1 MTSKNNWLLRQ
12 KYDAFD
18 RDKLMNFARDL
29 QNLANEQNDL
39 IVTLREKADK
49 IEDESKKRTK
59 ANEEEIARVRREVQ
73 IPSEKERGPAAEVSA
88 FQKAEEQENYFGSLS
103 TPMWVRAEHDYP
115 DEAYFSCFHRK
126 FPTVLVYDPK
136 PDSLTAQSVQDL
148 QGNLKDFF
156 GGNLTDNSNVIGQ
169 RAIISRLPSRWSRA
183 IHVHIERMSTN
194 VTASNCR
201 VRVTTKDRTVKG
213 LEYYCTINL
222 KHIAWDT
229 KLNMLLGNI
238 RWLFILRAI
247 GESGKRMKDEKG

>member
-1 MTSKNNWLLRQ
+1 MTSKNNWLLQQ
-12 KYDAFD
+12 KFDSFD

-49 IEDESKKRTK
+49 IEDESEKRTK
-59 ANEEEIARVRREVQ
+59 ASEEEIARVRREVQ
-73 IPSEKERGPAAEVSA
+73 MLSEKEHGPAAEVSA

-103 TPMWVRAEHDYP
+103 TPLWIRAEHDYP

-148 QGNLKDFF
+148 QG
-156 GGNLTDNSNVIGQ
+156 Q

-183 IHVHIERMSTN
+183 IHVHIERMSMN

>member
-1 MTSKNNWLLRQ
+1 MTTKNNWLLQQ
-12 KYDAFD
+12 KFDALD
-18 RDKLMNFARDL
+18 RDKLINFARDL

-39 IVTLREKADK
+39 IVTLREKSDK

-59 ANEEEIARVRREVQ
+59 ADEEEIARVRRELQ
-73 IPSEKERGPAAEVSA
+73 MLSEKEREPAAEVSA

-103 TPMWVRAEHDYP
+103 TPLWIRAEHDYP

-136 PDSLTAQSVQDL
+136 LDSLTAQSVQDL
-148 QGNLKDFF
+148 Q
-156 GGNLTDNSNVIGQ
+156 GQ

-247 GESGKRMKDEKG
+247 GESGNG

>member
-1 MTSKNNWLLRQ
+1 MTSKNNWLLQQ
-12 KYDAFD
+12 KFDALD
-18 RDKLMNFARDL
+18 RDKLINFARDL
-29 QNLANEQNDL
+29 QKLANEQKDL
-39 IVTLREKADK
+39 IDTLREKADK

-73 IPSEKERGPAAEVSA
+73 MLSEKEREPAAEVSA

-103 TPMWVRAEHDYP
+103 APLWIRAEHDYP

-136 PDSLTAQSVQDL
+136 LDSLTAQSVQDL
-148 QGNLKDFF
+148 QG
-156 GGNLTDNSNVIGQ
+156 Q
-169 RAIISRLPSRWSRA
+169 HAIISRLPSRWSRA
-183 IHVHIERMSTN
+183 INVHIERMSTN

-201 VRVTTKDRTVKG
+201 VRVTTKDRTIKG

>member
-1 MTSKNNWLLRQ
+1 MTSKNNWLLQQ
-12 KYDAFD
+12 KLDAFD
-18 RDKLMNFARDL
+18 RDKLMNLARDL

-103 TPMWVRAEHDYP
+103 TPLWIRAEHDYP

-136 PDSLTAQSVQDL
+136 KDSLTAQSVQDL
-148 QGNLKDFF
+148 Q
-156 GGNLTDNSNVIGQ
+156 GQ

-222 KHIAWDT
+222 KHIAWGT

>member
-1 MTSKNNWLLRQ
+1 MTSKNNWLLQQ
-12 KYDAFD
+12 KFDAFD

-29 QNLANEQNDL
+29 QNLANKQNDL

-73 IPSEKERGPAAEVSA
+73 IPSEKERGSAAEVSA
-88 FQKAEEQENYFGSLS
+88 FQKTEEQENYFGSLS
-103 TPMWVRAEHDYP
+103 TPLWIRAEHDYP

-136 PDSLTAQSVQDL
+136 LDSLTAQSVQDL
-148 QGNLKDFF
+148 Q
-156 GGNLTDNSNVIGQ
+156 GQ

-247 GESGKRMKDEKG
+247 GESGKRVKDEKG

>member
-1 MTSKNNWLLRQ
+1 MTSKNNWLLQQ
-12 KYDAFD
+12 KFDALD
-18 RDKLMNFARDL
+18 RDKLINFARDL
-29 QNLANEQNDL
+29 QKLANEQKDL
-39 IVTLREKADK
+39 IDTLREKADK

-73 IPSEKERGPAAEVSA
+73 MLSEKEREPAAEVSA

-103 TPMWVRAEHDYP
+103 APLWIRAEHDYP

-136 PDSLTAQSVQDL
+136 LDSLTAQSVQDL
-148 QGNLKDFF
+148 Q
-156 GGNLTDNSNVIGQ
+156 GQ

-183 IHVHIERMSTN
+183 INVHIERMSTN

-201 VRVTTKDRTVKG
+201 VRVTTKDRTIKG

>member
-1 MTSKNNWLLRQ
+1 MTSKNNWLLQQ
-12 KYDAFD
+12 KFDAFN
-18 RDKLMNFARDL
+18 RDKLINFARDL

-59 ANEEEIARVRREVQ
+59 ANEEEIARVRRELQ
-73 IPSEKERGPAAEVSA
+73 MLNEKEREPAAEVSA
-88 FQKAEEQENYFGSLS
+88 FQKTEEQENYFGSLS
-103 TPMWVRAEHDYP
+103 TPLWIRAEHDYP

-136 PDSLTAQSVQDL
+136 LDSLTAQSVQDL
-148 QGNLKDFF
+148 Q
-156 GGNLTDNSNVIGQ
+156 GQ

>member
-1 MTSKNNWLLRQ
+1 MTSKNNWLLQQ
-12 KYDAFD
+12 KFDAFD
-18 RDKLMNFARDL
+18 RDKLMNLARDL

-103 TPMWVRAEHDYP
+103 TPLWIRAEHDYP

-136 PDSLTAQSVQDL
+136 QDSLTAQSVQDL
-148 QGNLKDFF
+148 Q
-156 GGNLTDNSNVIGQ
+156 GQ

-247 GESGKRMKDEKG
+247 SESGKRMKDEKG

>member
-1 MTSKNNWLLRQ
+1 MTSKNNWLLQQ
-12 KYDAFD
+12 KFDAFD
-18 RDKLMNFARDL
+18 RDKLIKFARDL
-29 QNLANEQNDL
+29 QKLANEQKDL
-39 IVTLREKADK
+39 IDTLRGKADK

-73 IPSEKERGPAAEVSA
+73 MLSEKECEPAAEVSA

-103 TPMWVRAEHDYP
+103 TLLWVRAEHDYP

-136 PDSLTAQSVQDL
+136 LDSLTAQSVQDL
-148 QGNLKDFF
+148 QG
-156 GGNLTDNSNVIGQ
+156 Q
-169 RAIISRLPSRWSRA
+169 RAIISRLPSHWSRA
-183 IHVHIERMSTN
+183 IHVHVERMSTN

-238 RWLFILRAI
+238 RWLFIICELLASQ
-247 GESGKRMKDEKG
+247 ESR